1 MSNLY
6 LKFLELLISIVD
18 KSNKNLIIKF
28 LKNKTLNK
36 RIVAFDVGAH
46 KGETLE
52 IFLKSFNIEQIFCFE
67 PNRKIYERLKNKIK
81 MMNYKNVFLFNYG
94 LGSKIETRSLKT
106 FLDTSSSTFSQIDS
120 KSNYYLR
127 KKKIFNLFS
136 NKFFSE
142 DIEVEVSTLSKFIE
156 ENNIKKIDILKIDTE
171 GFEYKILK
179 GIADNQF
186 KDIEL
191 IYFEHHYDLML
202 KKDYKFSDINKLL
215 TYHNFEMVFKIKMK
229 FRKTFEYIYELK
241 KK

>member
-52 IFLKSFNIEQIFCFE
+52 IFLKSFNIEKIFCFE

-81 MMNYKNVFLFNYG
+81 MKIYKNIFLFNYG

-120 KSNYYLR
+120 KNYYYLR

-156 ENNIKKIDILKIDTE
+156 ENNIKKINILKIDTE
-171 GFEYKILK
+171 GFEYNILR

-191 IYFEHHYDLML
+191 IYFEHHYDLMI
-202 KKDYKFSDINKLL
+202 KKNYKFSDINKLL
-215 TYHNFEMVFKIKMK
+215 IYHNFEMVFKIKMK

>member
-6 LKFLELLISIVD
+6 LRFLELLIGIVD
-18 KSNKNLIIKF
+18 KSNKNLIVKF
-28 LKNKTLNK
+28 LKDKTLNRK
-36 RIVAFDVGAH
+36 IVALDVGAH

-52 IFLKSFNIEQIFCFE
+52 IFLKNFNIEKIFCFE
-67 PNRKIYERLKNKIK
+67 PNRKIYEKLKNKIK
-81 MMNYKNVFLFNYG
+81 VMNCKNVFLFNYG

-106 FLDTSSSTFSQIDS
+106 FLDTSSSTFSSIDS

-142 DIEVEVSTLSKFIE
+142 DIEAEVSTLSKFIE

-186 KDIEL
+186 KNIEL

-202 KKDYKFSDINKLL
+202 KKDYKFSDLNNILI
-215 TYHNFEMVFKIKMK
+215 YHNFEMVFKIKMK